1 MKEKTKTSPTFAL
14 IEYFPSKSVCVVR
27 VVPLTTT
34 FAPGIGPVL
43 SETTP
48 VTVFSC
54 ANENCI
60 DNASNSVKIHLNFD
74 LILIFFELVILQ
86 TS

>member
-1 MKEKTKTSPTFAL
+1 M
-14 IEYFPSKSVCVVR
+14 EYLPSKSVCALR
-27 VVPLTTT
+27 VVPFTTML
-34 FAPGIGPVL
+34 APGNGPVL

-60 DNASNSVKIHLNFD
+60 DNANNSVKIHLNFD
-74 LILIFFELVILQ
+74 LILILFELVILQ

>member
-1 MKEKTKTSPTFAL
+1 ML
-14 IEYFPSKSVCVVR
+14 
-27 VVPLTTT
+27 
-34 FAPGIGPVL
+34 APGTGPVL

-60 DNASNSVKIHLNFD
+60 DNANNSVKIHLNFD
-74 LILIFFELVILQ
+74 LILIFFELVIMQ